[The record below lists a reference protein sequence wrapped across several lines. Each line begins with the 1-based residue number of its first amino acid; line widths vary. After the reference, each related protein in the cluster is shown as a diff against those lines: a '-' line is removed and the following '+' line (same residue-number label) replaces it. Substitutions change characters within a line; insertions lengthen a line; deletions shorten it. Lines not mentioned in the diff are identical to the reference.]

1 VSAPAPPVVLRWTPT
16 RADLDDALAVYRRNM
31 GPRVVIFTYIPALAL
46 LLVSFA
52 LILVGELL
60 FATVAVVAAVV
71 FTVFATRINN
81 RAVWRNPL
89 VRQPAEAVVGPY
101 ALRMSNPTATTEWKW
116 ESFSRAVET
125 PRSFV
130 LLGRP
135 FAGAGKRTQLFCYLP
150 KAALAVPADA
160 DRLRAVLAHALAGGV
175 GPR

>member
-1 VSAPAPPVVLRWTPT
+1 VSVPAPPVVLRWTPV
-16 RADLDDALAVYRRNM
+16 RADLDDALDVYRQNM
-31 GPRVVIFTYIPALAL
+31 GPRVVIFTYVPALAL
-46 LLVSFA
+46 VLLAFA
-52 LILVGELL
+52 LALVDELL
-60 FATVAVVAAVV
+60 FATVAVLAAVV
-71 FTVFATRINN
+71 LTLFAKRINN

-101 ALRMSNPTATTEWKW
+101 ALRMSSPTATTDWRW

-135 FAGAGKRTQLFCYLP
+135 FAGPGKRTQLFCYLP
-150 KAALAVPADA
+150 KAALPHPAEA
-160 DRLRAVLAHALAGGV
+160 DRLRALLGHVLAGGV

>member
-1 VSAPAPPVVLRWTPT
+1 MSAPAPPVVLRWTPT

-31 GPRVVIFTYIPALAL
+31 GPRVVVFTYIPALAL
-46 LLVSFA
+46 LLFSFT

-60 FATVAVVAAVV
+60 FATATVVAAVV

-89 VRQPAEAVVGPY
+89 VRQPAEAVVGPG
-101 ALRMSNPTATTEWKW
+101 ALRMSSPNATTEWTW

-130 LLGRP
+130 LIGRP
-135 FAGAGKRTQLFCYLP
+135 FAGPGKRTQLFCYLP
-150 KAALAVPADA
+150 KAALPDPAELG
-160 DRLRAVLAHALAGGV
+160 RLRTLLAHTLPDGV
-175 GPR
+175 RPR